1 VKPLRLVQGL
11 GDAHPAGHEARAL
24 ESDHASLRLWL
35 RLLACST
42 EIEAEIRRQ
51 LRTQFGTTL
60 PRFDYLAQL
69 YRFPEGLRM
78 SALSRYLMVTGGS
91 VTGLTDQLEAEG
103 LVQRETAPE
112 DRRASLL
119 KLTPPGRE
127 AFERMAAAHEGWIIE
142 LLGGLNPAER
152 RTLHGLLGRLR
163 VTMARNT
170 NAPTAPPEDA

>member
-1 VKPLRLVQGL
+1 MKPLRLVQGL

-24 ESDHASLRLWL
+24 ESDHASLKLWL
-35 RLLACST
+35 RLLTCST
-42 EIEAEIRRQ
+42 EIEAEIRRR

-103 LVQRETAPE
+103 RQDQKERAPRQGDLLHH
-112 DRRASLL
+112 DR
-119 KLTPPGRE
+119 GRS
-127 AFERMAAAHEGWIIE
+127 
-142 LLGGLNPAER
+142 
-152 RTLHGLLGRLR
+152 GRLPA
-163 VTMARNT
+163 VS
-170 NAPTAPPEDA
+170 